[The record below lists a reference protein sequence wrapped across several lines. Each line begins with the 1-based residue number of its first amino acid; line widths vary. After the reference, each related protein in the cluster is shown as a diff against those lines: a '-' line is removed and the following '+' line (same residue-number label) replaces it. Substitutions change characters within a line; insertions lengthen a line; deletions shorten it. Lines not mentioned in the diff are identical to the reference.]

1 MIAAA
6 SMAAIV
12 FLKAPASATT
22 EAAATAQPPAPASAA
37 PGPSVPNAA
46 VNAPPASPAPAAI
59 QAPKAAAVPQATAP
73 DEKSGAGKPAEAAP
87 SPAVTPEKAALP
99 GPVSP
104 SAPAGDA
111 KPGEQK
117 PDAKGEPGKVAP
129 PARSRAQHAA
139 LVAEGA
145 KKHGV
150 PLPLADAVARVES
163 GYDPTAVSNKGA
175 VGLMQVMPN
184 TARQLGFSGTP
195 ADLFTPETNVHY
207 GMTYLGQAWKMTGGS
222 VCRTVLKY
230 YAGHGAERMIPDAML
245 YCRRVVAML
254 DQAKFPVPQA
264 DRDLI
269 NGAGGPIVNARV
281 FPTRGRPV
289 AYALRSAQ
297 LRRLLPA
304 WLTNPKLSN
313 EQVRAAMPSQGYKT
327 LPDIRIMVGN

>member
-1 MIAAA
+1 
-6 SMAAIV
+6 MAAIV
-12 FLKAPASATT
+12 FLKAPAFATT
-22 EAAATAQPPAPASAA
+22 VAATDAASTAAQPSA
-37 PGPSVPNAA
+37 
-46 VNAPPASPAPAAI
+46 PASPAPSSPAPSSANAAPTPAAI
-59 QAPKAAAVPQATAP
+59 ETPKTIEAPKPTAVPEAAAPDGRAGAAKPGEAT
-73 DEKSGAGKPAEAAP
+73 P
-87 SPAVTPEKAALP
+87 SPAVAPEKAALP
-99 GPVSP
+99 EPVSP
-104 SAPAGDA
+104 NLPSGD

-117 PDAKGEPGKVAP
+117 PDMKGEPNKAVP

-139 LVAEGA
+139 LVAEVA
-145 KKHGV
+145 RKHGV
-150 PLPLADAVARVES
+150 PLPLADAVTRVES

-184 TARQLGFSGTP
+184 TARQLGFSGAP
-195 ADLFTPETNVHY
+195 GDLFTPETNVHY

-269 NGAGGPIVNARV
+269 NGAGGPIMNARV

-313 EQVRAAMPSQGYKT
+313 EQVRAAMPSQSYKS